1 MRAFVFFSPFRFITL
16 ISALVLFS
24 NANNNSKMKNEN
36 IDFNKVA
43 KITLIFWILKI
54 LATTLG
60 EVLGDF
66 FSMSLNIGYTYSL
79 IITLI
84 FFLVFLIIQLKQDKF
99 HAPIYWLVIIGT
111 TTVGTEISDLMDR
124 TLGTGYTLGS
134 LILFTALLLTLFFWH
149 RNIGQ
154 IKVFPIIER
163 RVEIYYW
170 IAILISN
177 SLGTAFGDFLSDDLG
192 LSYLTGAAIT
202 AGIIVVVVLLH
213 YLTKINEIL
222 LFWIAFIFTRP
233 FGATF
238 GDFLTKPIAKGG
250 LDFSRG
256 IAALATTI
264 LMAVLMYF
272 SQRTTEKRKVS
283 YA

>member
-1 MRAFVFFSPFRFITL
+1 MR
-16 ISALVLFS
+16 
-24 NANNNSKMKNEN
+24 NEN

-43 KITLIFWILKI
+43 MITLIFWILKI
-54 LATTLG
+54 FATTLG

-66 FSMSLNIGYTYSL
+66 FSMSLNIGYSYSL

-84 FFLVFLIIQLKQDKF
+84 FFLVVLMIQLKQKTYR
-99 HAPIYWLVIIGT
+99 APIYWLVIIGT

-124 TLGTGYTLGS
+124 TLGTGYAIGS
-134 LILFTALLLTLFFWH
+134 LILFSALLIVLLLWH

-154 IKVFPIIER
+154 IKVYPITKR
-163 RVEIYYW
+163 NVELYYW

-177 SLGTAFGDFLSDDLG
+177 SLGTAFGDYLSDDLG
-192 LSYLTGAAIT
+192 LTYLTGAAIT

-213 YLTKINEIL
+213 YFTRLNEIL

-238 GDFLTKPIAKGG
+238 GDFLTKPVEKGG
-250 LDFSRG
+250 LNFSRG
-256 IAALATTI
+256 IAALLTAAI
-264 LMAVLMYF
+264 MALLMYF
-272 SQRTTEKRKVS
+272 SQRNTEKRKLS

>member
-1 MRAFVFFSPFRFITL
+1 
-16 ISALVLFS
+16 
-24 NANNNSKMKNEN
+24 MKKETV
-36 IDFNKVA
+36 DLNKVA
-43 KITLIFWILKI
+43 QITLVFWILKI
-54 LATTLG
+54 FATTLG
-60 EVLGDF
+60 EILGDF

-79 IITLI
+79 IITLV
-84 FFLVFLIIQLKQDKF
+84 FFIVFLIIQLRQDRF
-99 HAPIYWLVIIGT
+99 HAPLYWLVIIGT

-134 LILFTALLLTLFFWH
+134 LILFTALMITLFLWH

-154 IKVFPIIER
+154 IKVYPITDR
-163 RVEIYYW
+163 RVELYYW

-177 SLGTAFGDFLSDDLG
+177 SLGTAFGDFLSDDLEF
-192 LSYLTGAAIT
+192 SYLTGAAIT

-250 LDFSRG
+250 LNFSRG
-256 IAALATTI
+256 IASLATAF

-272 SQRTTEKRKVS
+272 SQRNTQRRKVS
-283 YA
+283 YV